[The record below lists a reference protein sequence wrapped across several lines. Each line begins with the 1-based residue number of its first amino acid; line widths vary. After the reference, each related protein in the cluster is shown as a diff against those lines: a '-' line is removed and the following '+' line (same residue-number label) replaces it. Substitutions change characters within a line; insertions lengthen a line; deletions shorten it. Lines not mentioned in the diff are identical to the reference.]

1 MGDVECKGYR
11 NLVVW
16 QKAMELAKKVYL
28 VTRNFPEEEIYA
40 LTSQVRRSAVSV
52 PGNIAEGKGRGTDKE
67 FVQFLRIALG
77 SLYELQTQLE
87 LALRIEYITEKE
99 FESIDQQ
106 MFEVEKMLNSL
117 ISSKLRSQ

>member
-52 PGNIAEGKGRGTDKE
+52 PSNIAEGKGRGTGK
-67 FVQFLRIALG
+67 
-77 SLYELQTQLE
+77 
-87 LALRIEYITEKE
+87 
-99 FESIDQQ
+99 
-106 MFEVEKMLNSL
+106 
-117 ISSKLRSQ
+117 

>member
-16 QKAMELAKKVYL
+16 QKAMELAEKVYL

-40 LTSQVRRSAVSV
+40 LTSQARRSAVSV
-52 PGNIAEGKGRGTDKE
+52 PSNIAEGKGRGTGKE
-67 FVQFLRIALG
+67 FIQFLRIALG

-87 LALRIEYITEKE
+87 LSMRIGYITTTQLNP
-99 FESIDQQ
+99 IDSLAL
-106 MFEVEKMLNSL
+106 EVEKMLNSL
-117 ISSKLRSQ
+117 ITSTLRR

>member
-52 PGNIAEGKGRGTDKE
+52 PSNIAEGKGRGTGKE
-67 FVQFLRIALG
+67 FIQFLRIALG

-87 LALRIEYITEKE
+87 LSMRIGYITTA
-99 FESIDQQ
+99 Q
-106 MFEVEKMLNSL
+106 LNPV
-117 ISSKLRSQ
+117 RFCFVMDH

>member
-16 QKAMELAKKVYL
+16 QKAMELAEKVYL

-40 LTSQVRRSAVSV
+40 LTSQARRSAVSV
-52 PGNIAEGKGRGTDKE
+52 PSNIAEGKGRGTGKE
-67 FVQFLRIALG
+67 FIQFLRIALG

-87 LALRIEYITEKE
+87 LSMRIGYITTAQLNP
-99 FESIDQQ
+99 IDSLAL
-106 MFEVEKMLNSL
+106 EVEKMLNSL
-117 ISSKLRSQ
+117 ITSTLRR